1 MSIGIL
7 EYYKT
12 PLVPLKTGHFIGVKD
27 AIILF
32 KKNDARKGQVGLN
45 IYSEKVDEF
54 FIQLILSLG
63 IGTNFKVVS
72 SFFPCK

>member
-12 PLVPLKTGHFIGVKD
+12 PLVPLKIGHFIGVKD